1 MRCAFIADTGTGDMN
16 QTIVGEGLSKLIK
29 NKDIKFV
36 LLGGDNFYQNGCKD
50 KNDPQ
55 FKTAFEIP
63 YKHIPNDIKFFGC
76 LGNHCIHHPN
86 GHNAQFDYSE
96 QSIEKDMKFILPYH
110 YYDFGKKGLF
120 RVFVIDSNLENMNKK
135 LKREQSRIISKKIRE
150 SKEPWKILML
160 HSPLM
165 SPGEHGNLKEPHSRY
180 VKNIVKNGIDLLCS
194 GHDHLQACI
203 KMKINNKD
211 IIQVVNGAGAKPYF
225 DDDDDYVHPEYIDNK
240 KGCELLHSNTEL
252 GYCMFDMKP
261 KSLEIFYYDKNNN
274 ELFKHKISK

>member
-63 YKHIPNDIKFFGC
+63 YKDIPNDIKFFGC

-86 GHNAQFDYSE
+86 GHYAQFDYSE
-96 QSIEKDMKFILPYH
+96 HSIEKDMKFILPYH

-225 DDDDDYVHPEYIDNK
+225 DDDDYVHPEYIDNK
-240 KGCELLHSNTEL
+240 RDCKLLHYNTEL
-252 GYCMFDMKP
+252 GYNMFDMKP

>member
-1 MRCAFIADTGTGDMN
+1 MRCAFIADTGTGDNN
-16 QTIVGEGLSKLIK
+16 QRIVGIGLSKLIK
-29 NKDIKFV
+29 NKNIKFC
-36 LLGGDNFYQNGCKD
+36 LLGGDNFYENGCSD
-50 KNDPQ
+50 KNDLQ
-55 FKTAFEIP
+55 FKSAFEIP
-63 YKHIPNDIKFFGC
+63 YKHISNDIKFFGC

-96 QSIEKDMKFILPYH
+96 HSIEKDMKFILPYH
-110 YYDFGKKGLF
+110 FYDFGKKGLF

-135 LKREQSRIISKKIRE
+135 LMREQSRIISKKIKE
-150 SKEPWKILML
+150 SNEPWKILML

-165 SPGEHGNLKEPHSRY
+165 SPGEHGNLKEHHSRY

-225 DDDDDYVHPEYIDNK
+225 EDDDHVHPEYIENK
-240 KGCELLHSNTEL
+240 KGCELLHVNTEL
-252 GYCMFDMKP
+252 GYNMFDMKP
-261 KSLEIFYYDKNNN
+261 KSLEILYFDKNNN